1 MKSKICFKCDKLKPL
16 TDYYKHKQMA
26 DGHLNKCKV
35 CTKTDSKKQHKEKSK
50 DPKWVEKEQA
60 RAREKYKRLGY
71 KEKQKEWDKKR
82 PWTQSST
89 YKNLS
94 RYFKTEKG
102 TELHHW
108 SYKDEHLKD
117 VYVMCPNNHAKGHT
131 FITIDVE
138 AKQYRSDTG
147 ELLDTKQKHFAY
159 LKTKGIEF
167 LSYSAV
173 KI

>member
-1 MKSKICFKCDKLKPL
+1 MKACKNCNELKSL
-16 TDYYKHKQMA
+16 KEYYRHTQMA
-26 DGHLNKCKV
+26 DGHVNVCKD
-35 CTKTDSKKQHKEKSK
+35 CSKEAIRNRAKAKAA
-50 DPKWVEKEQA
+50 DPVWVEKERA
-60 RAREKYKRLGY
+60 RQREKYKRLGY

-82 PWTQSST
+82 PWTQSAT

-138 AKQYRSDTG
+138 AKQYRSDIG

-159 LKTKGIEF
+159 LKSKGIEF